1 MIEITYALFLPCD
14 PAVFFKAS
22 AQIFCSSSAKMLAS
36 ILSLCLLPV
45 VLSKP
50 VERAATAPSATLDS
64 GVIVGT
70 TTSLPSSSIT
80 VNKFLGIPFA
90 APPVR
95 FSPPVSPAKW
105 SEPLDTS
112 AQKPACI
119 QQFNYP
125 AAAREFTI
133 DLFNTPPPVAGE
145 SEDCLYIN
153 VYAPAGGTG
162 KTVMFWIYGGGLQFG
177 SNSVIQYDGSS
188 FVANQDVIIVAPN
201 YRTNGMLCKQSTGMT
216 H

>member
-1 MIEITYALFLPCD
+1 MLPT
-14 PAVFFKAS
+14 
-22 AQIFCSSSAKMLAS
+22 
-36 ILSLCLLPV
+36 ILSLCLLPL
-45 VLSKP
+45 VLCKP
-50 VERAATAPSATLDS
+50 VERAAIAPSATLDS
-64 GVIVGT
+64 GVVVGT
-70 TTSLPSSSIT
+70 TTSLPSSKII

-105 SEPLDTS
+105 SQPLDTS
-112 AQKPACI
+112 TYKPACV

-133 DLFNTPPPVAGE
+133 ELFDTPGPPAGE

-153 VYAPAGGTG
+153 VYAPAGGKG
-162 KTVMFWIYGGGLQFG
+162 KTVMFWIYGGALQFG
-177 SNSVIQYDGSS
+177 SNSVIEYDGTS
-188 FVANQDVIIVAPN
+188 FAANQDVIIVAPN
-201 YRTNGMLCKQSTGMT
+201 YRTNGTCFISRNWRM